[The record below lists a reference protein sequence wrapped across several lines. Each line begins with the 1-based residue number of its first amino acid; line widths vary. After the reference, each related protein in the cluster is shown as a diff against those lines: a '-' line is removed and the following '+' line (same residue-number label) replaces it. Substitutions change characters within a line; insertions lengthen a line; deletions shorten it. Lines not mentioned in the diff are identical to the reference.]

1 MHQTAVLAGAGF
13 GAYAAGLIADRL
25 GWQAP
30 FVIFAAAGIV
40 WCMVLYKTLHDAPA
54 RAAHANSEAR
64 KSLLGPL
71 RVVLKRPPALFLC
84 AVFFLGTGASTG
96 VTVWAPT
103 YVHDALGLELGDSA
117 LYGAVTISIA
127 GLMAIPLGGLLADWL
142 AVRTPVGRFYTLA
155 IGLGLA
161 GILLLPLMGAKSAMA
176 IGAVLLASS
185 FGKGIFDGCIYS
197 TMHDVVPSEA
207 RASAVGL
214 MTMWGFIGAGLTPL
228 FVAIASRT
236 WGMKAGMTSLA
247 ALYFIA
253 VIILLAI
260 RGTTRRVVLETRKT
274 EEAAA
279 A

>member
-1 MHQTAVLAGAGF
+1 MYGVAAFVFGRLGDTSRRSWVIVGGLAFWSVATGLVSLATGFSMLLALRGMVALGEATYYPTGTALISDWHRPAMRSRALSMHQTAVLAGAGF

-40 WCMVLYKTLHDAPA
+40 WCVVLYKTLHDAPA

-71 RVVLKRPPALFLC
+71 RIVLKRPPALFLC

-142 AVRTPVGRFYTLA
+142 AARTPVEIGRA
-155 IGLGLA
+155 H
-161 GILLLPLMGAKSAMA
+161 
-176 IGAVLLASS
+176 V
-185 FGKGIFDGCIYS
+185 
-197 TMHDVVPSEA
+197 
-207 RASAVGL
+207 
-214 MTMWGFIGAGLTPL
+214 
-228 FVAIASRT
+228 
-236 WGMKAGMTSLA
+236 
-247 ALYFIA
+247 
-253 VIILLAI
+253 
-260 RGTTRRVVLETRKT
+260 
-274 EEAAA
+274 
-279 A
+279 